1 MSHLGKSVSEISRL
15 FQSGRLDPIAF
26 LDETLDAIQSNEDQ
40 SIFTLLTKDRAKSE
54 ATQASARLR
63 TAQSLGLLDGIVT
76 AHKDLFDIAGHPT
89 TSGSKLLLSS
99 APKSDD
105 SAVVHNLKQAGVV
118 TVGRTNMSEFAFS
131 GLGINPHFGT
141 PKNPNDKQTA
151 RLPGGSSS
159 GAGVA
164 VASRLLPFAM
174 GTDTGG
180 SIRIP
185 AAFNGIV
192 GYKATRGRYAMEG
205 VFPLAESLDSLGP
218 LCRTVEDAIF
228 IDAAMRGVSNPDV
241 QIASLVGQ
249 RFVIPETIMFDD
261 IETEVA
267 DAFEAAVGRL
277 VDAGAMVRRAQFSS
291 FKTIF
296 DLIAS
301 HGALVTAEAYALH
314 RERLSSDASNQMDH
328 RVVQR
333 IRLGGKI
340 SLPDYLFVQKSRQLM
355 IKEME
360 TLVGRDE
367 LLLSPTLPHVAPEI
381 APLLADDAAF
391 FAMNGRT
398 LRNTQIGNFLD
409 WCAVSIPCG
418 YGAHNLPVGLSISA
432 LPGRDEQL
440 LSVAHAA
447 EPVVRGQIS

>member
-1 MSHLGKSVSEISRL
+1 MSEISRL
-15 FQSGRLDPIAF
+15 FQVGRLDPIAV
-26 LDETLDAIQSNEDQ
+26 LEETLDAIQSNEDQ
-40 SIFTLLTKDRAKSE
+40 SIFTLLTKDRAFDE
-54 ATQASARLR
+54 ATEAFNRLR
-63 TAQSLGLLDGIVT
+63 NGQSLGLLDGIVT
-76 AHKDLFDIAGHPT
+76 AHKDLFDIAGYPT
-89 TSGSKLLLSS
+89 TSGSKILLNS
-99 APKSDD
+99 APKADD
-105 SAVVHNLKQAGVV
+105 GAVVNNLKRAGVV

-131 GLGINPHFGT
+131 GLGINPHYGT
-141 PKNPNDKQTA
+141 PKNPNNTGTA

-164 VASRLLPFAM
+164 VASGLLPFAL

-185 AAFNGIV
+185 AALNGIV
-192 GYKATRGRYAMEG
+192 GYKASRGRYNMQG

-218 LCRTVEDAIF
+218 LCRTVGDAIF
-228 IDAAMRGVSNPDV
+228 IDAAMRGVSKPNV
-241 QIASLVGQ
+241 EILSLAGQ

-261 IETEVA
+261 IESEVA
-267 DAFEAAVGRL
+267 DAFEAAVSRL
-277 VDAGAMVRRAQFSS
+277 VDAGAIVRRAKFPL
-291 FKTIF
+291 FKIIF

-301 HGALVTAEAYALH
+301 HGALVTAEAFALH
-314 RERLSSDASNQMDH
+314 RERLSSDASSKIDH

-333 IRLGGKI
+333 IRLGEKI
-340 SLPDYLFVQKSRQLM
+340 SLPDYLFVQKKRQLM

-360 TLVGRDE
+360 TLVGQDE
-367 LLLSPTLPHVAPEI
+367 LLISPTLPHVAPEI
-381 APLLADDAAF
+381 ARLLADDAAF
-391 FAMNGRT
+391 FAMNAKT

-418 YGAHNLPVGLSISA
+418 YGAHNLPVGLSIAA

-447 EPVVRGQIS
+447 EPVVRQ

>member
-26 LDETLDAIQSNEDQ
+26 LEETLDAIQSNEDQ
-40 SIFTLLTKDRAKSE
+40 TIFTLLTKDRAMSE
-54 ATQASARLR
+54 ATKASARLR
-63 TAQSLGLLDGIVT
+63 SGQSLGLLDGIVT
-76 AHKDLFDIAGHPT
+76 AHKDLFDIAGYPT

-99 APKSDD
+99 ALKPDD
-105 SAVVHNLKQAGVV
+105 SAVVQNLKQAGVV

-131 GLGINPHFGT
+131 GLGINPHYGT
-141 PKNPNDKQTA
+141 PKNPNDRAKA

-164 VASRLLPFAM
+164 VASGLLPFAM

-185 AAFNGIV
+185 AAFNGII
-192 GYKATRGRYAMEG
+192 GYKATRGRYDMTG

-228 IDAAMRGVSNPDV
+228 IDAAMRGVSKPNVD
-241 QIASLVGQ
+241 IASLVGQ

-267 DAFEAAVGRL
+267 DAFEAAVGPL
-277 VDAGAMVRRAQFSS
+277 VDAGAIVRRAPFPS
-291 FKTIF
+291 FKSIF

-301 HGALVTAEAYALH
+301 HGALVTAEAFALH
-314 RERLSSDASNQMDH
+314 QKRLSSDASSQIDH

-333 IRLGGKI
+333 IRLGEKMT
-340 SLPDYLFVQKSRQLM
+340 LPDYLFVQKCRQLM
-355 IKEME
+355 IREME

-391 FAMNGRT
+391 FAMNGKT

-418 YGAHNLPVGLSISA
+418 YGAHNLPVGLSIAA

-447 EPVVRGQIS
+447 EPVVRQ